1 MPSKLFLIASTL
13 FLGVL
18 GIGGSFA
25 PTESLALAGVEPS
38 VEVSFIFQM
47 MGGLYLGF
55 AMLNWMNRNAPV
67 GGIYGRPLLTANL
80 IHFLIVSL
88 MLIKHVIDGAGNGL
102 ILLCVLYTS
111 FAVGFGLLQ
120 FMDPTRKSVKTG

>member
-1 MPSKLFLIASTL
+1 
-13 FLGVL
+13 
-18 GIGGSFA
+18 
-25 PTESLALAGVEPS
+25 
-38 VEVSFIFQM
+38 